1 MFSVLADEG
10 SVATGS
16 TLLFAAA
23 AFCVCAARPAVER
36 HRAAVARITARKIF
50 AILDLLRACSP
61 FSLNNVQRRTQNA
74 FFLFIFF
81 WSGSPGRR
89 APQKKKRQ
97 KKRKKRI
104 PARSSG

>member
-23 AFCVCAARPAVER
+23 AFCACAARPAVER
-36 HRAAVARITARKIF
+36 HRAAVARLTARNIF

-61 FSLNNVQRRTQNA
+61 FPLKYRSAGEHEMRFTFPLSLARFLRRGDHAEQQND
-74 FFLFIFF
+74 
-81 WSGSPGRR
+81 
-89 APQKKKRQ
+89 KCKEK
-97 KKRKKRI
+97 
-104 PARSSG
+104 